1 MEDYFISSL
10 YCINFKG
17 SFMMYCSVIS
27 HIPMFVAMSLNLMM
41 DAVGFISVGLA
52 VEMAILKVIA
62 VIKVKFYPTVVS
74 ESPKR
79 ITPLPLS
86 KQSL

>member
-1 MEDYFISSL
+1 MEDFFISL
-10 YCINFKG
+10 IYCINFKG

-41 DAVGFISVGLA
+41 DAVGFVSVGLA

-62 VIKVKFYPTVVS
+62 VIKVKVYSTLPS

-79 ITPLPLS
+79 ITPLHL
-86 KQSL
+86 LL